1 MNDICYKE
9 ILGWLPSNVSRLRTS
24 TIQISHI
31 NAPIPIFEDNIV
43 AGEVWKKTPYDIIDK
58 IVRYTGKMRL
68 RNRVF
73 MNQLDTNDMR
83 YTVLQTIPEKIYTY
97 DPISNVHITTVY
109 FTPRK
114 NDMDKIVVRYEHKY
128 ELPHVLHTLYKHS
141 IGDWFHGTLDW
152 IE

>member
-9 ILGWLPSNVSRLRTS
+9 IRDWLPSNVPRLRTP
-24 TIQISHI
+24 TIQISHT

-43 AGEVWKKTPYDIIDK
+43 AREVWKKTPIDIVDK

-68 RNRVF
+68 RNGVF
-73 MNQLDTNDMR
+73 MNQIDQDDMR
-83 YTVLQTIPEKIYTY
+83 YIVLQTIPEKIYTY

-109 FTPRK
+109 FTPNK
-114 NDMDKIVVRYEHKY
+114 NDMDKIIVKY
-128 ELPHVLHTLYKHS
+128 ENKCVLHTLYKHS
-141 IGDWFHGTLDW
+141 IGNWFHGTFDW